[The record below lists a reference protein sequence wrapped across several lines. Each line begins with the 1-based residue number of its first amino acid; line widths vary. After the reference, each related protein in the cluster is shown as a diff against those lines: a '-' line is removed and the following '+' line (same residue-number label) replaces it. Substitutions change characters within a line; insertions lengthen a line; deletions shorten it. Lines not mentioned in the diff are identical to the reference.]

1 MFHILKK
8 IFGMNVELTVSRSR
22 KKGKRDD
29 VFLSYL
35 NTKISEMERNSHLFK
50 GKNYAR
56 NSICNYRKIL
66 RLWPDF
72 EKSIGVS
79 NLRFSDITLNVYSG
93 FMDFCDRR
101 NYMES
106 TKYQYIA
113 LVKAIMNSALDDGAS
128 SSNVQNNR
136 GFVTHRRSS
145 IYKGISHAG

>member
-106 TKYQYIA
+106 TKYQ
-113 LVKAIMNSALDDGAS
+113 
-128 SSNVQNNR
+128 
-136 GFVTHRRSS
+136 
-145 IYKGISHAG
+145 